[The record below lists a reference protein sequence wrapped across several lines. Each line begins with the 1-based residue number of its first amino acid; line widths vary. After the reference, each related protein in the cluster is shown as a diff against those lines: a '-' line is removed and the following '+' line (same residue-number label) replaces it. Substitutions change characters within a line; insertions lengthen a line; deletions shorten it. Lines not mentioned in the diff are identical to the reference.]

1 MEPGKMKAV
10 IGGVRYDTEK
20 AQIIAHDCFWDG
32 HNMERNG
39 RNTYLYKTP
48 NGRFFA
54 VHLTLW
60 QGERDSIE
68 PLSKDEA
75 MELYEQLPEHEME
88 FEESFPG
95 EPVEEA

>member
-1 MEPGKMKAV
+1 MLCILLYGKAR
-10 IGGVRYDTEK
+10 GT
-20 AQIIAHDCFWDG
+20 AW
-32 HNMERNG
+32 
-39 RNTYLYKTP
+39 
-48 NGRFFA
+48 
-54 VHLTLW
+54 
-60 QGERDSIE
+60 E